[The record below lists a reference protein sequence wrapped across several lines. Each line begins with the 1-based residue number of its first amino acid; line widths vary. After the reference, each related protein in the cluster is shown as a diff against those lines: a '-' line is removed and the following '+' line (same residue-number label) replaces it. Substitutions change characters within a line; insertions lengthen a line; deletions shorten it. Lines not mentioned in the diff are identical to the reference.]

1 MWQVVLRCD
10 RRVHLLLIFSFALY
24 LCSRSALFVILCS
37 YMCILHFGAAAW
49 SSLFKSCAKDMLTCQ
64 HTRKHL
70 TTCSLIMFRQT
81 GIFAYRR
88 QQFGSGVQ
96 LLFQR
101 WLTFRPIKNL
111 ALGKQEFL
119 DNWAAVTEVFL
130 RCQKHIKPIKNK
142 VILCNADK
150 QPVIGNFKMSQ

>member
-49 SSLFKSCAKDMLTCQ
+49 SSRFKSCAKDMLTCQ

-101 WLTFRPIKNL
+101 WLTFRPIRNL
-111 ALGKQEFL
+111 ALGKPRVSGQL
-119 DNWAAVTEVFL
+119 SSCHGGVPAMSKTYQTY
-130 RCQKHIKPIKNK
+130 QKQGHFMQRRQATSDWY
-142 VILCNADK
+142 L
-150 QPVIGNFKMSQ
+150 